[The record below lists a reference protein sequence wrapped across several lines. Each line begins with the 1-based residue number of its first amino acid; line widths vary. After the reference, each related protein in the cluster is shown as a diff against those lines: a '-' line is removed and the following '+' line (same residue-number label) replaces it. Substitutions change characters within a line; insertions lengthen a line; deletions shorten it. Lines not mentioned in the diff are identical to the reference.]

1 MKFSKTFAI
10 TILFVSPTV
19 AGASQK
25 YVDSAADCAAQMFVM
40 TSVGS
45 SVEGLDRYFAQQ
57 GEFTGM
63 MLGIYMQKSSST
75 RVTNGMILNEREK
88 KLSSIESTAMSTMSV
103 ASVSNCIGWNF
114 ALAKILEKH
123 QGASQELIK
132 RSLLR
137 GPKPT
142 EQYRYPF
149 PDASQLPSWVS
160 IAKENWRDS
169 GYMTPG
175 KIRKELTE

>member
-1 MKFSKTFAI
+1 MRFFKALATASLIVTT
-10 TILFVSPTV
+10 TI
-19 AGASQK
+19 AEANQK
-25 YVDSAADCAAQMFVM
+25 YVDSTADCAAQMFIM
-40 TSVGS
+40 TSAGNT
-45 SVEGLDRYFAQQ
+45 VEGLDKYFAQQ
-57 GEFTGM
+57 GRLTGM
-63 MLGIYMQKSSST
+63 MLGLYIEESSSK
-75 RVTNGMILNEREK
+75 RVTNGMIMHEREK
-88 KLSSIESTAMSTMSV
+88 KLSNIESTAMTTMSV

-149 PDASQLPSWVS
+149 PDASQLPSWIS

-169 GYMTPG
+169 GYMTPD
-175 KIRKELTE
+175 KIRNELTK